1 MNVGPQDVER
11 VMQLLE
17 RYSGPDPEKHVLKE
31 ISWLE
36 RKYTVFRDNR
46 LTSSSKQYITSGVA
60 RYGVLGHV
68 PPSPSTANN
77 FIFSSLWSKSDS
89 NYPNSLLCS
98 LRDQLVQMSIN
109 QSINQ
114 SIYIAP

>member
-1 MNVGPQDVER
+1 VNVGPQDVER

-46 LTSSSKQYITSGVA
+46 LTSKQ
-60 RYGVLGHV
+60 
-68 PPSPSTANN
+68 
-77 FIFSSLWSKSDS
+77 
-89 NYPNSLLCS
+89 
-98 LRDQLVQMSIN
+98 
-109 QSINQ
+109 
-114 SIYIAP
+114 